1 MRDLLILGGGTAGTM
16 VANKLR
22 QRLERDAWRVTV
34 VDRDDVHP
42 YQPGYLFVPVRRLHR
57 ASRWSGPGTHF
68 LADGVEL
75 VLGEVDRVDAG
86 GEHRAPSPTAASLAY
101 DYLVIAS
108 GTTPRPDQ
116 TPGMLGTEWRRSIFD
131 FYTLDGAKALAEALK
146 RFDHGRL
153 VVHVTEMPIKCPVAP
168 LEFAFLAEAWLRQK
182 GVRDRVELT
191 YVTPLAGAFTQP
203 VASAHL
209 GAMLDERKIAVE
221 PDFMVER
228 IDEERKALVSYD
240 EREVPFDLLVTV
252 PLNMGADFVARSG
265 LGDELNYVPVDKHT
279 MLSRKHDNIF
289 ALGDASDIPA
299 SKAGSV
305 AHFSVEVFVENF
317 LEHVAGLPMT
327 GAFDGHA
334 NCFVE
339 SGRRQGAAHRLQL
352 RHRAAARQVPA
363 AEGRPDG
370 PAQGDPRQPPR
381 EARVPLGLL
390 ERAAPGPTGP
400 APGPH
405 VDGRQRNRTHHR
417 DPGEVA
423 MPTTT
428 IDGHVIHVDD
438 EGFMTEYTEW
448 SEPLAK
454 ALAAQI
460 GIELTDEH
468 WKAIRF
474 LRADFA
480 DQGETA
486 TLRRVS
492 VLGGIPTKQLF
503 ALFPQKPAK
512 KLAYVAGLPKPHGCV

>member
-22 QRLERDAWRVTV
+22 RRLERDAWRVTV

-42 YQPGYLFVPVRRLHR
+42 YQPGYLFLPFGGYTEQQVVR
-57 ASRWSGPGTHF
+57 SRHAF
-68 LADGVEL
+68 IADGVDL
-75 VLGEVDRVDAG
+75 VLGDVDRVRPEANTVTLTDG
-86 GEHRAPSPTAASLAY
+86 RTLPY

-116 TPGMLGTEWRRSIFD
+116 TPGMLGAEWRRSIFD

-191 YVTPLAGAFTQP
+191 YVTPLPGAFTQP

-209 GAMLDERKIAVE
+209 GSMLDERKIAVE

-228 IDEERKALVSYD
+228 IDEERKTLVSYD

-305 AHFSVEVFVENF
+305 AHFSVEIFVENF

-339 SGRRQGAAHRLQL
+339 SGDGKGLLIDFNYDTEPLPGKYPLPKIGPMDLL
-352 RHRAAARQVPA
+352 RETRANHLGKLAFRWVYWNVLLP
-363 AEGRPDG
+363 GRP
-370 PAQGDPRQPPR
+370 
-381 EARVPLGLL
+381 VPL
-390 ERAAPGPTGP
+390 P
-400 APGPH
+400 ALMSMAGKE
-405 VDGRQRNRTHHR
+405 T
-417 DPGEVA
+417 E
-423 MPTTT
+423 PTT
-428 IDGHVIHVDD
+428 
-438 EGFMTEYTEW
+438 
-448 SEPLAK
+448 
-454 ALAAQI
+454 
-460 GIELTDEH
+460 
-468 WKAIRF
+468 
-474 LRADFA
+474 
-480 DQGETA
+480 A
-486 TLRRVS
+486 TQER
-492 VLGGIPTKQLF
+492 
-503 ALFPQKPAK
+503 
-512 KLAYVAGLPKPHGCV
+512 

>member
-22 QRLERDAWRVTV
+22 KRLERDAWRVTV

-42 YQPGYLFVPVRRLHR
+42 YQPGYLFLPFGGYTEQQVVR
-57 ASRWSGPGTHF
+57 SRHAF
-68 LADGVEL
+68 IADGVDL
-75 VLGEVDRVDAG
+75 VLGDVDRVRPEANTVTLTDG
-86 GEHRAPSPTAASLAY
+86 RTLTY

-191 YVTPLAGAFTQP
+191 YVTPLPGAFTQP

-209 GAMLDERKIAVE
+209 GSMLDERKIAVE

-305 AHFSVEVFVENF
+305 AHFSVEIFVENF

-339 SGRRQGAAHRLQL
+339 SGDGKGLL
-352 RHRAAARQVPA
+352 IDFNYDTEPLPGKYPLPKIGPMDLLKETRANHLGKLAFRWVYWNVLLP
-363 AEGRPDG
+363 GRPIPL
-370 PAQGDPRQPPR
+370 PALMSMAGK
-381 EARVPLGLL
+381 ET
-390 ERAAPGPTGP
+390 E
-400 APGPH
+400 
-405 VDGRQRNRTHHR
+405 
-417 DPGEVA
+417 
-423 MPTTT
+423 PTT
-428 IDGHVIHVDD
+428 
-438 EGFMTEYTEW
+438 
-448 SEPLAK
+448 
-454 ALAAQI
+454 
-460 GIELTDEH
+460 
-468 WKAIRF
+468 
-474 LRADFA
+474 
-480 DQGETA
+480 A
-486 TLRRVS
+486 TQER
-492 VLGGIPTKQLF
+492 
-503 ALFPQKPAK
+503 
-512 KLAYVAGLPKPHGCV
+512 